1 MRVSEIMTR
10 RVISVAPDA
19 TLDDAIDLMVKHH
32 ISGLPVIDHDR
43 KLVGIVSEGDF
54 LRRSEMGT
62 EAPPSRW
69 RDVLLGTANAA
80 RTYVHS
86 HSRNI
91 REVMTKQVVTANEQM
106 ALDEVVHLLE
116 VNNIKRLPVVHRDK
130 VVGIVSR
137 ANLMHALASFH
148 RGIQKSLETDTALGK
163 RILND
168 IDGEGWAVD
177 TDIDVVVRD
186 GVVDLWGTISNSE
199 QRNALRVLTENTPGV
214 KAVVDH
220 LRSKDN

>member
-32 ISGLPVIDHDR
+32 ISGLPVIDHDC

-130 VVGIVSR
+130 VVGNVSR

-148 RGIQKSLETDTALGK
+148 RGIQKSLETDTALRK

-168 IDGEGWAVD
+168 IDGEDWAVD